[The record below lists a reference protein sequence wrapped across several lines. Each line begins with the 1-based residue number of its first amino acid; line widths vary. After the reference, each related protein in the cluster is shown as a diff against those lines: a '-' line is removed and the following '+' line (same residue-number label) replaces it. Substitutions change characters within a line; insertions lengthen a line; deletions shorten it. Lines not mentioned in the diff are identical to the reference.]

1 MKRFFFRVD
10 ASIQIGSGHVM
21 RCLTLAKALRE
32 HGIQCSFV
40 CREHE
45 GHFGELIKKNG
56 FELFLLSTEIG
67 ADLQID
73 SGLAHSSWLRCS
85 IDMDA
90 KQTRQVLP
98 EKVDCLVVDHYALD
112 ARWES
117 QMRSVCQKIVV
128 IDDLADRKHDCDV
141 LLDQNLGTTETDY
154 SELVPAH
161 CIKLIGPKFALLRP
175 EFAEWR
181 EYSLQRR
188 KYPELKNILISMG
201 GVDKDNITGKILH
214 QLSLSLLP
222 DESTITVVMGTTA
235 PWLEDI
241 KSLAI
246 KMPIFTKVLVN
257 VENMAELI
265 ANCDFVIGAA
275 GATAWER
282 CCLGVPSLT
291 MVIAD
296 NQKKVATAL
305 AKNKATI
312 LYHQS
317 LTMEGNINLALDINK
332 NKELSS
338 VSAAIVDGLGANRVV
353 NRVLYGYYQKSY

>member
-32 HGIQCSFV
+32 HGIQCSFI

-45 GHFGELIKKNG
+45 GHLGELIKKNG

-73 SGLAHSSWLRCS
+73 SGLAHSSWLHCS
-85 IDMDA
+85 MDMDA

-128 IDDLADRKHDCDV
+128 IDDLADRKHDCDI

-154 SELVPAH
+154 SELVPDY

-188 KYPELKNILISMG
+188 KYPELKHILISMG
-201 GVDKDNITGKILH
+201 GVDKNNMTGKILH

-222 DESTITVVMGTTA
+222 DESTITVVMGATA
-235 PWLEDI
+235 PWLENI

-282 CCLGVPSLT
+282 CCLGAPSIIL
-291 MVIAD
+291 VLAA
-296 NQKKVATAL
+296 NQKRIAQAL
-305 AKNKATI
+305 VDANLVFFLDEQKINDFKLTNYLNYSSIKNMIA
-312 LYHQS
+312 
-317 LTMEGNINLALDINK
+317 
-332 NKELSS
+332 LSS
-338 VSAAIVDGLGANRVV
+338 SLVDGLGVSRVV
-353 NRVLYGYYQKSY
+353 DVVFQGQS

>member
-21 RCLTLAKALRE
+21 RCLTLAKALRDR
-32 HGIQCSFV
+32 GIQCSFI
-40 CREHE
+40 CREHK
-45 GHFGELIKKNG
+45 GHLGELIKKNG

-67 ADLQID
+67 TDLQID

-201 GVDKDNITGKILH
+201 GVDKDNMTGKILH

-222 DESTITVVMGTTA
+222 DESSITVVMGATA

-282 CCLGVPSLT
+282 CCLGAPSIIL
-291 MVIAD
+291 VLAA
-296 NQKKVATAL
+296 NQKRIAQAL
-305 AKNKATI
+305 VDANLVFFLDEQKINDFKLTNYLNYSSIKNMIA
-312 LYHQS
+312 
-317 LTMEGNINLALDINK
+317 
-332 NKELSS
+332 LSS
-338 VSAAIVDGLGANRVV
+338 SLVDGLGVSRVV
-353 NRVLYGYYQKSY
+353 DVVFQGQS

>member
-32 HGIQCSFV
+32 HGIQCSFI

-128 IDDLADRKHDCDV
+128 IDDLADRTHNSDI
-141 LLDQNLGTTETDY
+141 LIDQNVSRNISDY
-154 SELVPAH
+154 QFLVNKS
-161 CIKLIGPKFALLRP
+161 CNLLIGPKFLFLRKGFQSLKKKNRVLCKETKLNILVFMGGGDASGELSLQICKILAERKEYLPFGVKHVFVLFASENVVNVRESLLQNHLFKVVSYVDDMPSFLSEIDLCFSAGGFFMYELATMNIPAIIVPQSKIQKQVASVLATKTAMVVLDNSEVCEQKIQLGLKHLLR
-175 EFAEWR
+175 
-181 EYSLQRR
+181 LQERR
-188 KYPELKNILISMG
+188 CI
-201 GVDKDNITGKILH
+201 
-214 QLSLSLLP
+214 
-222 DESTITVVMGTTA
+222 
-235 PWLEDI
+235 
-241 KSLAI
+241 
-246 KMPIFTKVLVN
+246 
-257 VENMAELI
+257 
-265 ANCDFVIGAA
+265 DF
-275 GATAWER
+275 
-282 CCLGVPSLT
+282 
-291 MVIAD
+291 
-296 NQKKVATAL
+296 
-305 AKNKATI
+305 
-312 LYHQS
+312 
-317 LTMEGNINLALDINK
+317 
-332 NKELSS
+332 
-338 VSAAIVDGLGANRVV
+338 DGLGLQRVCQHIL
-353 NRVLYGYYQKSY
+353 NLEGRYHE

>member
-1 MKRFFFRVD
+1 
-10 ASIQIGSGHVM
+10 M

-112 ARWES
+112 ARWEI

-141 LLDQNLGTTETDY
+141 LLDQN
-154 SELVPAH
+154 
-161 CIKLIGPKFALLRP
+161 
-175 EFAEWR
+175 
-181 EYSLQRR
+181 
-188 KYPELKNILISMG
+188 
-201 GVDKDNITGKILH
+201 
-214 QLSLSLLP
+214 
-222 DESTITVVMGTTA
+222 
-235 PWLEDI
+235 
-241 KSLAI
+241 
-246 KMPIFTKVLVN
+246 
-257 VENMAELI
+257 
-265 ANCDFVIGAA
+265 
-275 GATAWER
+275 
-282 CCLGVPSLT
+282 
-291 MVIAD
+291 
-296 NQKKVATAL
+296 
-305 AKNKATI
+305 
-312 LYHQS
+312 
-317 LTMEGNINLALDINK
+317 
-332 NKELSS
+332 
-338 VSAAIVDGLGANRVV
+338 
-353 NRVLYGYYQKSY
+353 

>member
-1 MKRFFFRVD
+1 
-10 ASIQIGSGHVM
+10 M
-21 RCLTLAKALRE
+21 RCLTLAKALRDR
-32 HGIQCSFV
+32 GIQCSFI
-40 CREHE
+40 CREHK
-45 GHFGELIKKNG
+45 GHLGELIKKNG
-56 FELFLLSTEIG
+56 FELFLLTTEIG
-67 ADLQID
+67 ADFQID

-201 GVDKDNITGKILH
+201 GVDKDNMTGKILH

-222 DESTITVVMGTTA
+222 DESSITVVMGATA

-241 KSLAI
+241 KSLAAT
-246 KMPIFTKVLVN
+246 MPVFTKVLVN
-257 VENMAELI
+257 VGNMAKLMANSDI
-265 ANCDFVIGAA
+265 AISAA
-275 GATAWER
+275 GSTVWEM
-282 CCLGVPSLT
+282 CCLGLPSILI
-291 MVIAD
+291 VLAD
-296 NQKKVATAL
+296 NQKKVAELL
-305 AKNKATI
+305 AKSDAAVLLDLEQVVRFFSLKECSI
-312 LYHQS
+312 LDVMKEKS
-317 LTMEGNINLALDINK
+317 FKSSRILDGCGCEQVIK
-332 NKELSS
+332 KL
-338 VSAAIVDGLGANRVV
+338 
-353 NRVLYGYYQKSY
+353 

>member
-21 RCLTLAKALRE
+21 RCLTLAKALLE
-32 HGIQCSFV
+32 HGIQCSFI
-40 CREHE
+40 CREHK

-257 VENMAELI
+257 VEIWLN
-265 ANCDFVIGAA
+265 
-275 GATAWER
+275 
-282 CCLGVPSLT
+282 
-291 MVIAD
+291 
-296 NQKKVATAL
+296 
-305 AKNKATI
+305 
-312 LYHQS
+312 
-317 LTMEGNINLALDINK
+317 
-332 NKELSS
+332 
-338 VSAAIVDGLGANRVV
+338 
-353 NRVLYGYYQKSY
+353 

>member
-1 MKRFFFRVD
+1 
-10 ASIQIGSGHVM
+10 M
-21 RCLTLAKALRE
+21 RCLTLAKALHE

-73 SGLAHSSWLRCS
+73 SGLAHSNWLRCS

-112 ARWES
+112 ARWEN

-188 KYPELKNILISMG
+188 KYPELKHILISMG
-201 GVDKDNITGKILH
+201 GVDKDNMTGKILH

-222 DESTITVVMGTTA
+222 DESTITVVMGATA

-282 CCLGVPSLT
+282 CCLGAPSIIL
-291 MVIAD
+291 VLAA
-296 NQKKVATAL
+296 NQKRIAQAL
-305 AKNKATI
+305 VDANLVFFIDEQKINDFKLTNYLNYSSIKNMIA
-312 LYHQS
+312 
-317 LTMEGNINLALDINK
+317 
-332 NKELSS
+332 LSS
-338 VSAAIVDGLGANRVV
+338 SVVDGLGVSRVV
-353 NRVLYGYYQKSY
+353 DVVFQGQS

>member
-32 HGIQCSFV
+32 HGIQCSFI

-45 GHFGELIKKNG
+45 GHLGELIKNNG
-56 FELFLLSTEIG
+56 FELFLLTTEIG
-67 ADLQID
+67 ADFQID

-112 ARWES
+112 ACWES

-161 CIKLIGPKFALLRP
+161 CIKLIGPKFALLRL

-201 GVDKDNITGKILH
+201 GVDKDNMTGKILH

-222 DESTITVVMGTTA
+222 DESSITVVMGATA

-282 CCLGVPSLT
+282 CCLGAPSIIL
-291 MVIAD
+291 VLAA
-296 NQKKVATAL
+296 NQKRIAQAL
-305 AKNKATI
+305 VDANLVFFLDEQKINDFKLTNYLNYSSIKNMIA
-312 LYHQS
+312 
-317 LTMEGNINLALDINK
+317 
-332 NKELSS
+332 LSS
-338 VSAAIVDGLGANRVV
+338 SVVDGLGVSRVV
-353 NRVLYGYYQKSY
+353 DVAFQGQS